1 MTLKNLNNNSV
12 ITNKLIEAKGFAKRV
27 KGLIGISELDFI
39 LWIKRCN
46 SIHTFFMKIP
56 IDAVFVNESLLVK
69 KIYKNLKPWRVI
81 WPMFGV
87 SSVFEMNVGVS
98 DRISVGDKLYVGN

>member
-1 MTLKNLNNNSV
+1 MTLKNLNNNLI
-12 ITNKLIEAKGFAKRV
+12 ITNKLVEAKSLSNRI
-27 KGLIGISELDFI
+27 KGLIGISDLDFI
-39 LWIKRCN
+39 LWIKKCN
-46 SIHTFFMKIP
+46 SIHTFCMKIS

-69 KIYKNLKPWRVI
+69 KIYKDLKPWRII